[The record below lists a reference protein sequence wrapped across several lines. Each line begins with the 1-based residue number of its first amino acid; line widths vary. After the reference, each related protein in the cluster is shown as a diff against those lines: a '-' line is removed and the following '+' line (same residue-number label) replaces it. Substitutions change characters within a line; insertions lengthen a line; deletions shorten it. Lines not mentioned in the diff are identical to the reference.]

1 MSAIPVPTITDRG
14 SLDHLGIVAGIYDE
28 LGIGAIIDR
37 CVPKTR
43 SHHLTH
49 GQAVKAMT
57 LNSLGFVERRLYLF
71 QEFFTTVSVESLLR

>member
-1 MSAIPVPTITDRG
+1 MAAVSAPIVTARG

-37 CVPKTR
+37 CVAKYR
-43 SHHLTH
+43 HHHLTH

-71 QEFFTTVSVESLLR
+71 QPKFASLVT